1 MNLPTGQAT
10 ATPRYEDRPDRLW
23 RSTGRIGRARWWWAY
38 QVPTIAIGLVMALR
52 LPRMHGEGALVLL
65 VLFSLVILCLLL
77 LGSVKRLHDHGY
89 SGKWVLLLVAL
100 MIAGDQLEA
109 WGVLPWIAPHTDLVN
124 LPLGLFTLVLFG
136 CLRGTRGPN
145 RFGPDPVRSA
155 SPESLDTDAQRQL
168 KARL

>member
-1 MNLPTGQAT
+1 MNPSTDELAGTT
-10 ATPRYEDRPDRLW
+10 RYEDRPDRLW

-52 LPRMHGEGALVLL
+52 LPRMHGEAALALL
-65 VLFSLVILCLLL
+65 VLFSLVILFLLL

-109 WGVLPWIAPHTDLVN
+109 WGVLPRISPHTDLIN

-136 CLRGTRGPN
+136 FLRGTRGEN
-145 RFGPDPVRSA
+145 RFGPDPVPDAPPRS
-155 SPESLDTDAQRQL
+155 PT
-168 KARL
+168 